1 MANQERWGVIFCP
14 KSGQKSNL
22 KYLNRIR
29 GVLDGK
35 GVDYDLVQSEAQ
47 SSVERLV
54 NMMIDN
60 GYKTLVMI
68 GGDSA
73 LNDAANCLMAQPP
86 QVRDSIALGV
96 IPNGVM
102 NDFAKF
108 WELDEDELEQTVET
122 LKARRVR
129 RIDLGCIHYTNKEGQ
144 NCHRYFLNCV
154 NVGLA
159 ASIMNLRRQ
168 TRRFF
173 GSQTLSLVSTTLL
186 LAFQRLDYKMNV
198 QINEDRIE
206 RRVMTMCIG
215 SARGYGQTPNAVPYN
230 GLLDVSVVYHP
241 GVTQLIEGLYMLF
254 TGRFLNHKSVHP
266 YRTREVAMEV
276 DKHTLVG
283 IDGRMM
289 RTPVGKMTVDI
300 HQEVVNF
307 IIP

>member
-73 LNDAANCLMAQPP
+73 LNDAANCLMAQPR